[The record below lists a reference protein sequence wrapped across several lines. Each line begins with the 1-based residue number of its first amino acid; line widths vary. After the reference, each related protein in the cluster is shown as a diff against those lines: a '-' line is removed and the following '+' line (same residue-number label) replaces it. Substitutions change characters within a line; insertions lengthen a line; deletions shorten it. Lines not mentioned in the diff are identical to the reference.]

1 MGVIVGDGKGCTEP
15 SCTNSVVGYRTTYD
29 KLAVVLRSPRK
40 RSCTG
45 GYGDKVGSHTPCF
58 DHARL
63 LPNHSQI
70 VEPRGRR
77 ETRDLP
83 VPSILENRCG
93 DASCAGAEAERLRH
107 VFLLSD
113 FMYHVGILHHVAS
126 ASYCKVGLRT
136 LTIANISFLLPYSA
150 MASER
155 IVQISMAPEPGVVP
169 GPDEVHEN
177 EWYNQDFDGYR
188 IEEHPIFEKR
198 PIRMICV
205 GAGAAGLQVA
215 YKAERMLQ
223 NVELQIYEKNHD
235 VGGTWLENRYPG
247 CTCDI
252 PSHS

>member
-1 MGVIVGDGKGCTEP
+1 M
-15 SCTNSVVGYRTTYD
+15 
-29 KLAVVLRSPRK
+29 
-40 RSCTG
+40 
-45 GYGDKVGSHTPCF
+45 
-58 DHARL
+58 
-63 LPNHSQI
+63 
-70 VEPRGRR
+70 
-77 ETRDLP
+77 
-83 VPSILENRCG
+83 ENRCG
-93 DASCAGAEAERLRH
+93 DASWAGAEAERLRPI
-107 VFLLSD
+107 FLLSSS
-113 FMYHVGILHHVAS
+113 MYDVGILPSVAS
-126 ASYCKVGLRT
+126 AVYPGKVGVIRT
-136 LTIANISFLLPYSA
+136 PTIANISFPLPCPA

-155 IVQISMAPEPGVVP
+155 VVQISMAPEPGVVP

-215 YKAERMLQ
+215 YKAERVLQ